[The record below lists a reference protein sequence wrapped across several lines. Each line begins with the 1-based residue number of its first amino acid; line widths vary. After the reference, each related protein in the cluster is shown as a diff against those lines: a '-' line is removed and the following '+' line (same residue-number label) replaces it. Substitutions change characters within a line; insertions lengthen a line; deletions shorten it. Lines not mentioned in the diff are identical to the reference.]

1 MSIGY
6 NGLGN
11 NGRLGNQMFQYAA
24 LRGIAE
30 HRKFDF
36 VFPPPHDTVDNY
48 GIHDCFN
55 LINVTKNNIAFHSS
69 NSYVQEG
76 QFHFNE
82 EIFEKCPDNVN
93 LYGFYQ
99 TMKYFEEI
107 EDQIREDF
115 SFKKEILNPCLKMM
129 DSFEKTP
136 IMLHVRRG
144 DPNLADKRG
153 FKWAYVNLQ
162 DQHPVQT
169 IEYYERALAEFD
181 DDVPVIVFSDSIEW
195 CKEQEFFAS
204 DRFNLSE
211 STDKHEDGALVPFVD
226 LCLMSLCDGGIT
238 ANSSLSWWGAFLQKN
253 RTRKLISPVNWF
265 GPAYAQHD
273 TKDLIPE
280 NRNWI
285 RL

>member
-1 MSIGY
+1 M
-6 NGLGN
+6 
-11 NGRLGNQMFQYAA
+11 
-24 LRGIAE
+24 
-30 HRKFDF
+30 
-36 VFPPPHDTVDNY
+36 FPPPYDSVDNY
-48 GIHDCFN
+48 GIHDCFK
-55 LINVTKNNIAFHSS
+55 LTNVNDRNIGFHPSQQ
-69 NSYVQEG
+69 YVQEG

-82 EIFEKCPDNVN
+82 ELYENCPDNVN

-99 TMKYFEEI
+99 TMKYFADI
-107 EDQIREDF
+107 ENEVRQDF
-115 SFKKEILNPCLKMM
+115 EFKKGILEPCQEMM
-129 DSFEKTP
+129 ETFDTRP

-169 IEYYERALAEFD
+169 LEYYEEALKQFPE
-181 DDVPVIVFSDSIEW
+181 DVPVIVFSDSIEW
-195 CKEQEFFAS
+195 CKEQEFFAD
-204 DRFNLSE
+204 DRFNFSE

-238 ANSSLSWWGAFLQKN
+238 ANSSLSWWGAFLQKD
-253 RTRKLISPVNWF
+253 RTRTLVSPVKWF
-265 GPAYAQHD
+265 GPAYASHD

-280 NRNWI
+280 DRNWI

>member
-24 LRGIAE
+24 LRGIAA
-30 HRKFDF
+30 HRGFDF
-36 VFPPPHDTVDNY
+36 MFPPPYDSVDNY
-48 GIHDCFN
+48 GLHDCFK
-55 LINVTKNNIAFHSS
+55 LTNVSERNIGFHPSQQ
-69 NSYVQEG
+69 YVQEG
-76 QFHFNE
+76 QFHFNQD
-82 EIFEKCPDNVN
+82 IYDGCPDNVN

-107 EDQIREDF
+107 ENDIRQDF
-115 SFKKEILNPCLKMM
+115 EFKKGILEPCQEMM
-129 DSFEKTP
+129 ESFDTRP

-169 IEYYERALAEFD
+169 LEYYEESLNQFPE
-181 DDVPVIVFSDSIEW
+181 DVPVIVFSDSIEW
-195 CKEQEFFAS
+195 CKEQEFFAD
-204 DRFNLSE
+204 DRFNFSE

-238 ANSSLSWWGAFLQKN
+238 ANSSLSWWGAFLQKD
-253 RTRKLISPVNWF
+253 RTRTLVSPVKWF
-265 GPAYAQHD
+265 GPAYDCHD

-280 NRNWI
+280 DRNWI